1 MTTERYQPWSLTP
14 FEKWVK
20 EEGLRVYSQQVVPD
34 INAVELAPWERTGTN
49 AAILD
54 LTPEPW
60 EGAVINTQG
69 TTRYLCEIPP
79 GGSFN
84 AEKHMY
90 EEIFYVMKGRGATT
104 IWNQGEPKQTFEW
117 QEGSVFSIPLNTW
130 HEIFNGQGDETVRL
144 YAATNAPTTF
154 NLFASPEL
162 VFDCPM
168 VFHDRYNPADEKY
181 FSGRVNKLRD
191 RFAETNFIA
200 DVHAVSLDRW
210 VDRGPGA
217 NMMFSMAGGHFICHV
232 SEFPVGSYKKGHTGE
247 FTRSRGG
254 LISNVAYLFLSG
266 EGYDLQWPAGTKPGP
281 DVEWERLDFGTGT
294 LMSPGTG
301 YHQHFNVGAEPA
313 RYLVLRYGNPRYSG
327 SAGARYRET
336 GGVQIEFEDE
346 DSRIRELFFREL
358 EKRGVESNM
367 SELSAA

>member
-14 FEKWVK
+14 FEQWVK
-20 EEGLRVYSQQVVPD
+20 GEGLRVYSQQVVPD
-34 INAVELAPWERTGTN
+34 INAVELGPWERTGTN

-60 EGAVINTQG
+60 EGTFINTQG
-69 TTRYLCEIPP
+69 TTRYVCEIPP
-79 GGSFN
+79 GGTFK

-104 IWNQGEPKQTFEW
+104 IWNPGEPKQTFEW

-130 HEIFNGQGDETVRL
+130 HEIFNGQGNETVKL
-144 YAATNAPTTF
+144 YAATSAPTTF

-168 VFHDRYNPADEKY
+168 VFHDRYNAADRKY
-181 FSGRVNKLRD
+181 FSGRVNKLEN

-200 DVHAVSLDRW
+200 DVRAVSLDRW

-232 SEFPVGSYKKGHTGE
+232 SEFPVGSYKKAHTGE
-247 FTRSRGG
+247 FTRGRGG
-254 LISNVAYLFLSG
+254 LISSVAYLFLSG
-266 EGYDLQWPAGTKPGP
+266 EGYDLQWPAGTKPAP
-281 DVEWERLDFGTGT
+281 DAEWERLDFRTGT

-313 RYLVLRYGNPRYSG
+313 RYLVLRYGNPRYAG
-327 SAGARYRET
+327 SSGARYKRT

-346 DSRIRELFFREL
+346 DPRIRELFFREL
-358 EKRGVESNM
+358 KKRGVEANM
-367 SELSAA
+367 PELSAA